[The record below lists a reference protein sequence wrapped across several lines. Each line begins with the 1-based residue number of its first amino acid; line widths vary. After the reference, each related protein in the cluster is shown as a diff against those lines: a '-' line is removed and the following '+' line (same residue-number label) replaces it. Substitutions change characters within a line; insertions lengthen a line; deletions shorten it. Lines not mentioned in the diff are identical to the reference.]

1 MLVNALG
8 NRKVLE
14 KLNTLS
20 RITTSQPKASLAPL
34 KLANVLSTPKSSLVA
49 QTPKTST
56 AAQTPKTSSVA
67 QTPNTS
73 SVAQTP
79 KKPESLTTV
88 QVSEQPSAP
97 GPFDKVNVKTPK
109 MDDSQF
115 DMNKIRVSFFC
126 CFLAYIS

>member
-1 MLVNALG
+1 MP
-8 NRKVLE
+8 
-14 KLNTLS
+14 
-20 RITTSQPKASLAPL
+20 I
-34 KLANVLSTPKSSLVA
+34 KLANVLSTPKSSSVA

-56 AAQTPKTSSVA
+56 VAQTPKTSSVA

-97 GPFDKVNVKTPK
+97 GPFDNVNVKTPK
-109 MDDSQF
+109 MEDSQF
-115 DMNKIRVSFFC
+115 DMNMIRVSFFC
-126 CFLAYIS
+126 CFLAYLSQLITAELVKTEFFYYYSFVIKVLVETTIFL

>member
-8 NRKVLE
+8 KRKVLE

-20 RITTSQPKASLAPL
+20 RITTSQPKSSLAPL

-56 AAQTPKTSSVA
+56 VVHI
-67 QTPNTS
+67 PNTS
-73 SVAQTP
+73 SVARTP
-79 KKPESLTTV
+79 KRPESLTTV
-88 QVSEQPSAP
+88 VSEQPSTP
-97 GPFDKVNVKTPK
+97 GPFDKVNVETPN
-109 MDDSQF
+109 MEDSQF

-126 CFLAYIS
+126 CFLAYLL

>member
-14 KLNTLS
+14 KLNILS

-49 QTPKTST
+49 QTLKTST
-56 AAQTPKTSSVA
+56 VVHTPKTPSVA
-67 QTPNTS
+67 HTPNTF
-73 SVAQTP
+73 SVAWTP

-88 QVSEQPSAP
+88 VSERPSTP
-97 GPFDKVNVKTPK
+97 GPFDKVNVETPN
-109 MDDSQF
+109 MEDSQF

-126 CFLAYIS
+126 CFLAYLL

>member
-34 KLANVLSTPKSSLVA
+34 KLANVLSTPKSSSVA

-79 KKPESLTTV
+79 KKLESLTTV
-88 QVSEQPSAP
+88 VSEQPSTP

-109 MDDSQF
+109 MEDSQF
-115 DMNKIRVSFFC
+115 DMNKIRVGFFC
-126 CFLAYIS
+126 CF